1 MSLIRLNTQPS
12 PRQLFQF
19 GITWAAFFLILALFA
34 AWRNASVPPWPMV
47 ALALIPP
54 LTGWISPG
62 FLRVLF
68 VALSAVTFPIGFVVS
83 HLILAAL
90 FYLVLSPIGLIL
102 RIVKPGLFPKRP
114 DPSLTSYWHSRT
126 RTRERN
132 DYFKPY

>member
-1 MSLIRLNTQPS
+1 MSLIRLNTRPS
-12 PRQLFQF
+12 RRQLIQF
-19 GITWAAFFLILALFA
+19 GIAWVVFFLLAALFA
-34 AWRNASVPPWPMV
+34 AWRSASVPPWPMV

-54 LTGWISPG
+54 LIGWIFPG

-68 VALSAVTFPIGFVVS
+68 VALSVVTFPIGFVVS

-90 FYLVLSPIGLIL
+90 YYLVLSPIGLIL
-102 RIVKPGLFPKRP
+102 RVVKPGLFPKRP
-114 DPSLTSYWHSRT
+114 APSLTTYWHPRP